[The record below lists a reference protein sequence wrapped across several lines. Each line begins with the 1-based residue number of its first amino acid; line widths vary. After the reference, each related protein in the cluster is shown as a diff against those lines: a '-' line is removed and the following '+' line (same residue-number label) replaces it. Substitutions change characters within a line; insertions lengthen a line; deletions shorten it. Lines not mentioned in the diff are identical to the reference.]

1 MDNEYDIGLITNLTS
16 NVATGVII
24 GTNEP
29 FEIKMRKEV
38 KQSLSRYM
46 VVAIN
51 LDHTDFI
58 YQK

>member
-1 MDNEYDIGLITNLTS
+1 MENEYDIGLITNLTS
-16 NVATGVII
+16 NIARGVII

-29 FEIKMRKEV
+29 FEIKMREEV

-58 YQK
+58 YRE

>member
-1 MDNEYDIGLITNLTS
+1 MDNEYDIGLITNLNS

-29 FEIKMRKEV
+29 FEIKMQEEV

-58 YQK
+58 YQQ

>member
-29 FEIKMRKEV
+29 FEIKMREEV
-38 KQSLSRYM
+38 KQS
-46 VVAIN
+46 
-51 LDHTDFI
+51 
-58 YQK
+58 